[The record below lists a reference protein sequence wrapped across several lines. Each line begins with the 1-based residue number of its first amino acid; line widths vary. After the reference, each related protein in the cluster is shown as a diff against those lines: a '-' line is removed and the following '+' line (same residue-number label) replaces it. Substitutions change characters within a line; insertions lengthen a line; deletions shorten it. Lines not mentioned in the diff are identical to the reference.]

1 MKFKEMLELSREDL
15 SKKVKDGKEE
25 LFNLR
30 FQFSINQLKNPQR
43 IRVVRKDIARMLTI
57 LNSREEVN

>member
-1 MKFKEMLELSREDL
+1 MKFKEMLELSTEDL
-15 SKKVKDGKEE
+15 LKKIKEGKEE

-30 FQFSINQLKNPQR
+30 FQFSVNQLKNPSR

-57 LNSREEVN
+57 LNARKEVK

>member
-1 MKFKEMLELSREDL
+1 MKFKEMLELSTEDL
-15 SKKVKDGKEE
+15 LKKIKEGKEE

-30 FQFSINQLKNPQR
+30 FQFSVNQLKNPSR

-57 LNSREEVN
+57 LNSRKEVK

>member
-1 MKFKEMLELSREDL
+1 MKFKEMLELSTEDL
-15 SKKVKDGKEE
+15 LKKIKEGKEE

-30 FQFSINQLKNPQR
+30 FQFSVNQLKNPSR

-57 LNSREEVN
+57 LNSREEVK

>member
-1 MKFKEMLELSREDL
+1 MKFKEMLELPNEDL
-15 SKKVKDGKEE
+15 LKRIKEGKEE

-43 IRVVRKDIARMLTI
+43 IRIVRKDIARLLTV
-57 LNSREEVN
+57 LNSREEVK